1 MATETELR
9 HKALSQVKSFL
20 AECDIKDYQGKKIF
34 EIGFKNGLFLDQC
47 RKEGLIPTGLEIS
60 KEYVEQVKS
69 KLPHLDL
76 LWYDGGTFPVPD
88 ASYDFVVSYQVLEH
102 INSTEHIINESIR
115 ILKPGGIMYHV
126 SPNYCSFYEGHY
138 NLIWLPFLNK
148 TLGRYYLKMLR
159 RYTPYYESLN
169 IIKPRVVKRVLRR
182 CGSDITVLSLGQ
194 REFTNNFNAE
204 QIEKVNQKLLKKALG
219 LLLRLGFIK
228 DYFLWLVTWANLY
241 YPIIIIAKKK

>member
-9 HKALSQVKSFL
+9 QKALLQVKSFL
-20 AECDIKDYQGKKIF
+20 AECDIKDYQGRKIF
-34 EIGFKNGLFLDQC
+34 EIGFKNGLFIDEC
-47 RKEGLIPTGLEIS
+47 RKEGLVPTGLEINR
-60 KEYVEQVKS
+60 EYVEEVRTKF
-69 KLPHLDL
+69 PNLDL

-88 ASYDFVVSYQVLEH
+88 ASYDFVVSFQVLEH
-102 INSTEHIINESIR
+102 VNSTLHIIDESIR
-115 ILKPGGIMYHV
+115 ILKQGGIMYHV

-169 IIKPRVVKRVLRR
+169 IIKPGAVERVLQCRS
-182 CGSDITVLSLGQ
+182 SDITVLSLGR
-194 REFTNNFNAE
+194 REFINNFNAE
-204 QIEKVNQKLLKKALG
+204 QIEKVNQKLLKKALR
-219 LLLRLGFIK
+219 LLLGLAFLK
-228 DYFLWLVTWANLY
+228 NCFLWFISRVNLY

>member
-9 HKALSQVKSFL
+9 QKALSQVKTFL

-34 EIGFKNGLFLDQC
+34 EIGFKNGLFIDEC
-47 RKEGLIPTGLEIS
+47 RKEGLVPTGLEINR
-60 KEYVEQVKS
+60 EYVEEVRTKFS
-69 KLPHLDL
+69 NLDL

-88 ASYDFVVSYQVLEH
+88 ASYDFVVSFQVLEH
-102 INSTEHIINESIR
+102 VNSTEHIIDESIR

-126 SPNYCSFYEGHY
+126 SPNYGSFYEGHY

-148 TLGRYYLKMLR
+148 TLGRYYLKMLK

-169 IIKPRVVKRVLRR
+169 IIKPGAVERVLRR
-182 CGSDITVLSLGQ
+182 RSSDITVLSLGR
-194 REFTNNFNAE
+194 REFVNNFNAE
-204 QIEKVNQKLLKKALG
+204 QIEKVNQKLLKKALR
-219 LLLRLGFIK
+219 LLLGLTFLK
-228 DYFLWLVTWANLY
+228 NCFLWFISRVNLY

>member
-9 HKALSQVKSFL
+9 QKALLQVKSFL
-20 AECDIKDYQGKKIF
+20 AECDIKDYQGRKIF
-34 EIGFKNGLFLDQC
+34 EIGFKNGLFINEC
-47 RKEGLIPTGLEIS
+47 RKEGLVPTGLEINR
-60 KEYVEQVKS
+60 EYVEEVRTKF
-69 KLPHLDL
+69 PNLDL

-88 ASYDFVVSYQVLEH
+88 ASYDFVVSFQVLEH
-102 INSTEHIINESIR
+102 VKSTGHIIDESIR

-169 IIKPRVVKRVLRR
+169 LIKPVAVERVLRR
-182 CGSDITVLSLGQ
+182 RSGDITVLSLGR
-194 REFTNNFNAE
+194 REFINNFNAE
-204 QIEKVNQKLLKKALG
+204 QIEKVNQKLLKKALR
-219 LLLRLGFIK
+219 LLLGLTFLK
-228 DYFLWLVTWANLY
+228 NCFLWFISRVNLY